1 MQSKPHQNLS
11 SYLVFLMA
19 FAIGIT
25 IASNYYAQPL
35 LHSIT
40 HDLHIKVENAGSIIM
55 AAQFSYAVGLL
66 FIAPLGD
73 KLERKRL
80 IIILMILSTCG
91 LMVSALSQNIG
102 MLIIGTAMTGLF
114 STVAQV
120 LIPFAATL
128 SKPEH
133 RGKIVG
139 TLMSG
144 MLLGILL
151 GRTFAGAIST
161 IADWHD
167 VYWIATGI
175 MTIVTLLLWI
185 SLPSYHSD
193 ININYFK
200 LLWSIASLYKQE
212 PTLRIRSLLAIISFA
227 LFSLLWTPLAFLL
240 TNAPY
245 HYSDF
250 IIGLFGLAGVA
261 GAMGSPIV
269 GKLSDKGKGFIAT
282 TIGLCLLL
290 LSWLPLSLAQ
300 YSIYTLIIGVI
311 LLDFA
316 VQVTHVSNMNAIYQI
331 RPEARSR
338 MNTGYM
344 VCYFIGGMLGS
355 AGSTYL
361 FSHYGWIAI
370 IIASTSLAILGII
383 CWFFYTKTHSYQKLF
398 DKNHSNKMS
407 T

>member
-1 MQSKPHQNLS
+1 MDSKQSQDLS
-11 SYLVFLMA
+11 NWLVFLMA
-19 FAIGIT
+19 FAIGVT

-40 HDLHIKVENAGSIIM
+40 HDLNIAVEHAGSIIM

-66 FIAPLGD
+66 FITPLGD
-73 KLERKRL
+73 KFERKHL
-80 IIILMILSTCG
+80 IIILMVLSTCG
-91 LMVSALSQNIG
+91 LIVSALSKNLW
-102 MLIIGTAMTGLF
+102 MLIVGTSMTGLF

-128 SKPEH
+128 AKPEQ

-151 GRTFAGAIST
+151 GRAFAGAIST
-161 IADWHD
+161 IADWHY

-175 MTIVTLLLWI
+175 MVIVTLLLWS
-185 SLPSYHSD
+185 SLPTYRNT
-193 ININYFK
+193 ININYFQ
-200 LLWSIASLYKQE
+200 LLWSISSLYKQE
-212 PTLRIRSLLAIISFA
+212 PILRIRSLLAVISFA

-240 TNAPY
+240 SNDPY

-250 IIGLFGLAGVA
+250 IIGLFGIA
-261 GAMGSPIV
+261 GAAGALGSPIV
-269 GKLSDKGKGFIAT
+269 GRLSDKGKGWLAT

-290 LSWLPLSLAQ
+290 LSWLPLSFAQ
-300 YSIYTLIIGVI
+300 YSIIALILGVVI
-311 LLDFA
+311 LDFS
-316 VQVTHVSNMNAIYQI
+316 VQVTHVSNMSAIYQI

-355 AGSTYL
+355 VGSTYL

-370 IIASTSLAILGII
+370 VVSGTILGLMGII
-383 CWFFYTKTHSYQKLF
+383 CWLFYTKTYS
-398 DKNHSNKMS
+398 
-407 T
+407 

>member
-1 MQSKPHQNLS
+1 MDSKQSQDLS
-11 SYLVFLMA
+11 NWLVFLMA
-19 FAIGIT
+19 FAIGVT

-40 HDLHIKVENAGSIIM
+40 HDLNIAVEHAGSIIM

-66 FIAPLGD
+66 FITPLGD
-73 KLERKRL
+73 KFERKHL
-80 IIILMILSTCG
+80 IIILMVLSTCG
-91 LMVSALSQNIG
+91 LIVSALSKNLW
-102 MLIIGTAMTGLF
+102 MLIIGTSMTGLF

-128 SKPEH
+128 AKPEH

-151 GRTFAGAIST
+151 GRAFAGAIST
-161 IADWHD
+161 IADWHY

-175 MTIVTLLLWI
+175 MVIVTLLLSI
-185 SLPSYHSD
+185 SLPTYRST
-193 ININYFK
+193 ININYFQ
-200 LLWSIASLYKQE
+200 LLWSISSLYKQE
-212 PTLRIRSLLAIISFA
+212 PILRIRSLLAVISFA

-240 TNAPY
+240 SNDPY

-250 IIGLFGLAGVA
+250 IIGLFGIA
-261 GAMGSPIV
+261 GAAGALGSPIV
-269 GKLSDKGKGFIAT
+269 GKLSDKGKGWLAT

-290 LSWLPLSLAQ
+290 LSWLPLSFAQ
-300 YSIYTLIIGVI
+300 YSIIALILGVVI
-311 LLDFA
+311 LDFS
-316 VQVTHVSNMNAIYQI
+316 VQVTHVSNMSAIYQI

-355 AGSTYL
+355 VGSTYL

-370 IIASTSLAILGII
+370 VVSGTILGLIGII
-383 CWFFYTKTHSYQKLF
+383 CWLFYTKTYS
-398 DKNHSNKMS
+398 
-407 T
+407 

>member
-1 MQSKPHQNLS
+1 MQSKQSQGLS
-11 SYLVFLMA
+11 SWLVFLMA
-19 FAIGIT
+19 FAIGVT

-40 HDLHIKVENAGSIIM
+40 HDLNIAVEHAGSIIM

-66 FIAPLGD
+66 FITPLGD
-73 KLERKRL
+73 KFERKHL
-80 IIILMILSTCG
+80 IIILMVLSICG
-91 LMVSALSQNIG
+91 LIVSALSKNLW
-102 MLIIGTAMTGLF
+102 MLIIGTSMTGLF

-161 IADWHD
+161 IADWHY
-167 VYWIATGI
+167 VYWIATSI
-175 MTIVTLLLWI
+175 MGIVTLLLWI
-185 SLPSYHSD
+185 SLPTYRNT
-193 ININYFK
+193 ININYFQ
-200 LLWSIASLYKQE
+200 LLWSIGSLYKQE
-212 PTLRIRSLLAIISFA
+212 PILRIRSLLAVISFA

-240 TNAPY
+240 SNDPY

-250 IIGLFGLAGVA
+250 IIGLFGIA
-261 GAMGSPIV
+261 GAAGALGSPIV
-269 GKLSDKGKGFIAT
+269 GKLSDKGKGWLAT
-282 TIGLCLLL
+282 TIGLGLLL

-300 YSIYTLIIGVI
+300 YSIIALILGVVI
-311 LLDFA
+311 LDFS
-316 VQVTHVSNMNAIYQI
+316 VQVTHVSNMSAIYQI

-355 AGSTYL
+355 VGSTYL

-370 IIASTSLAILGII
+370 VLSGIILGLMGLI
-383 CWFFYTKTHSYQKLF
+383 CWLFYTKTYS
-398 DKNHSNKMS
+398 
-407 T
+407 

>member
-1 MQSKPHQNLS
+1 MQSKQSQGLS
-11 SYLVFLMA
+11 SWLVFLMA
-19 FAIGIT
+19 FAIGVT

-40 HDLHIKVENAGSIIM
+40 HDLNIAVEHAGSIIM

-66 FIAPLGD
+66 FITPLGD
-73 KLERKRL
+73 KFERKHL
-80 IIILMILSTCG
+80 IIILMVLSTCG
-91 LMVSALSQNIG
+91 LIVSALSKNLW
-102 MLIIGTAMTGLF
+102 MLIIGTSMTGLF

-161 IADWHD
+161 IADWHY
-167 VYWIATGI
+167 VYWIATSI
-175 MTIVTLLLWI
+175 MGIVTLLLWI
-185 SLPSYHSD
+185 SLPTYRNT
-193 ININYFK
+193 ININYFQ
-200 LLWSIASLYKQE
+200 LLWSIGSLYKQE
-212 PTLRIRSLLAIISFA
+212 PILRIRSLLAVISFA

-240 TNAPY
+240 SNDPY

-250 IIGLFGLAGVA
+250 IIGLFGIA
-261 GAMGSPIV
+261 GAAGALGSPIV
-269 GKLSDKGKGFIAT
+269 GKLSDKGKGWLAT
-282 TIGLCLLL
+282 TIGLGLLL

-300 YSIYTLIIGVI
+300 YSIIALILGVVI
-311 LLDFA
+311 LDFS
-316 VQVTHVSNMNAIYQI
+316 VQVTHVSNMSAIYQI

-355 AGSTYL
+355 VGSTYL

-370 IIASTSLAILGII
+370 VVSGIILGLMGII
-383 CWFFYTKTHSYQKLF
+383 CWLFYTKTYS
-398 DKNHSNKMS
+398 
-407 T
+407 

>member
-1 MQSKPHQNLS
+1 MDSKQSQDLS
-11 SYLVFLMA
+11 NWLVFLMA
-19 FAIGIT
+19 FAIGVT

-40 HDLHIKVENAGSIIM
+40 HDLNIAVEHAGSIIM

-66 FIAPLGD
+66 FITPLGD
-73 KLERKRL
+73 KFERKHL
-80 IIILMILSTCG
+80 IIILMVLSTCG
-91 LMVSALSQNIG
+91 LIVSALSKNLW
-102 MLIIGTAMTGLF
+102 MLIIGTSMTGLF

-128 SKPEH
+128 AKPEQ

-151 GRTFAGAIST
+151 GRAFAGAIST
-161 IADWHD
+161 IADWHY

-175 MTIVTLLLWI
+175 MVIVTLLLSI
-185 SLPSYHSD
+185 SLPTYRNT
-193 ININYFK
+193 ININYFQ
-200 LLWSIASLYKQE
+200 LLWSISSLYKQE
-212 PTLRIRSLLAIISFA
+212 PILRIRSLLAVISFA

-240 TNAPY
+240 SNDPY

-250 IIGLFGLAGVA
+250 IIGLFGIA
-261 GAMGSPIV
+261 GAAGALGSPIV
-269 GKLSDKGKGFIAT
+269 GKLSDKGKGWLAT

-290 LSWLPLSLAQ
+290 LSWLPLSFAQ
-300 YSIYTLIIGVI
+300 CSIIALILGVVI
-311 LLDFA
+311 LDFS
-316 VQVTHVSNMNAIYQI
+316 VQVTHVSNMSAIYQI

-355 AGSTYL
+355 VGSTYL

-370 IIASTSLAILGII
+370 VVSGTILGLMGII
-383 CWFFYTKTHSYQKLF
+383 CWLFYTKTYS
-398 DKNHSNKMS
+398 
-407 T
+407 

>member
-1 MQSKPHQNLS
+1 MNSKQSQDLS
-11 SYLVFLMA
+11 NWLVFLMA
-19 FAIGIT
+19 FAIGVT

-40 HDLHIKVENAGSIIM
+40 HDLNIAVEHAGSIIM

-66 FIAPLGD
+66 FITPLGD
-73 KLERKRL
+73 KFERKHL
-80 IIILMILSTCG
+80 IIILMVLSTCG
-91 LMVSALSQNIG
+91 LIVSALSKNLW
-102 MLIIGTAMTGLF
+102 MLIIGTSMTGLF

-128 SKPEH
+128 AKPEH

-151 GRTFAGAIST
+151 GRAFAGAIST
-161 IADWHD
+161 IADWHY

-175 MTIVTLLLWI
+175 MVIVTLLLSI
-185 SLPSYHSD
+185 SLPTYRST
-193 ININYFK
+193 ININYFQ
-200 LLWSIASLYKQE
+200 LLWSISSLYKQE
-212 PTLRIRSLLAIISFA
+212 PILRIRSLLAVISFA

-240 TNAPY
+240 SNDPY

-250 IIGLFGLAGVA
+250 IIGLFGIA
-261 GAMGSPIV
+261 GAAGALGSPIV
-269 GKLSDKGKGFIAT
+269 GKLSDKGKGWLAT

-290 LSWLPLSLAQ
+290 LSWLPLSFAQ
-300 YSIYTLIIGVI
+300 CSIIALILGVVI
-311 LLDFA
+311 LDFS
-316 VQVTHVSNMNAIYQI
+316 VQVTHVSNMSAIYQI

-355 AGSTYL
+355 VGSTYL

-370 IIASTSLAILGII
+370 VVSGTILGLIGI
-383 CWFFYTKTHSYQKLF
+383 FCWLFYTKTYS
-398 DKNHSNKMS
+398 
-407 T
+407 

>member
-1 MQSKPHQNLS
+1 MDSKQSQDLS
-11 SYLVFLMA
+11 NWLVFLMA
-19 FAIGIT
+19 FAIGVT

-40 HDLHIKVENAGSIIM
+40 HDLNIAVEHAGSIIM

-66 FIAPLGD
+66 FITPLGD
-73 KLERKRL
+73 KFERKHL
-80 IIILMILSTCG
+80 IIILMVLSTCG
-91 LMVSALSQNIG
+91 LIVSALSKNLW
-102 MLIIGTAMTGLF
+102 MLIIGTSMTGLF

-128 SKPEH
+128 AKPEQ

-151 GRTFAGAIST
+151 GRAFAGAIST
-161 IADWHD
+161 IADWHY

-175 MTIVTLLLWI
+175 MVIVTLLLSI
-185 SLPSYHSD
+185 SLPTYRST
-193 ININYFK
+193 ININYFQ
-200 LLWSIASLYKQE
+200 LLWSISSLYKQE
-212 PTLRIRSLLAIISFA
+212 PILRIRSLLAVISFA

-240 TNAPY
+240 SNDPY

-250 IIGLFGLAGVA
+250 IIGLFGIA
-261 GAMGSPIV
+261 GAAGALGSPIV
-269 GKLSDKGKGFIAT
+269 GKLSDKGKGWLAT

-290 LSWLPLSLAQ
+290 LSWLPLSFAQ
-300 YSIYTLIIGVI
+300 CSIIALILGVVI
-311 LLDFA
+311 LDFS
-316 VQVTHVSNMNAIYQI
+316 VQVTHVSNMSAIYQI

-355 AGSTYL
+355 VGSTYL

-370 IIASTSLAILGII
+370 VVSGTILGLIGII
-383 CWFFYTKTHSYQKLF
+383 CWLFYTKTYS
-398 DKNHSNKMS
+398 
-407 T
+407 

>member
-1 MQSKPHQNLS
+1 MQNKQHQGLS
-11 SYLVFLMA
+11 GYLVFLMA

-40 HDLHIKVENAGSIIM
+40 NNLHIKVEHAGAIIM
-55 AAQFSYAVGLL
+55 AAQFSYAIGLL
-66 FIAPLGD
+66 FITPLGD
-73 KLERKRL
+73 KVERKRL

-91 LMVSALSQNIG
+91 LMVSALSKNIW

-128 SKPEH
+128 SRPDH
-133 RGKIVG
+133 RGKVVG

-151 GRTFAGAIST
+151 GRTFAGAISS
-161 IADWHD
+161 IADWHG
-167 VYWIATGI
+167 VYWIATGVMI
-175 MTIVTLLLWI
+175 IVTLLLSI
-185 SLPSYHSD
+185 SLPKYSNT
-193 ININYFK
+193 ININYFQ
-200 LLWSIASLYKQE
+200 LLCSIGSLYKQE
-212 PTLRIRSLLAIISFA
+212 PILRIRSLLAIISFS

-240 TNAPY
+240 TNTPY

-250 IIGLFGLAGVA
+250 MIGLFGLAGAA

-269 GKLSDKGKGFIAT
+269 GKLSDKGKGYIAT
-282 TIGLCLLL
+282 TIGLSLLL
-290 LSWLPLSLAQ
+290 LSWLPLSFAQ
-300 YSIYTLIIGVI
+300 YSITALILGVV

-361 FSHYGWIAI
+361 FSHYGWKAI
-370 IIASTSLAILGII
+370 IIASTSLAILGITS
-383 CWFFYTKTHSYQKLF
+383 WLFYIKTHQK
-398 DKNHSNKMS
+398 S
-407 T
+407 

>member
-1 MQSKPHQNLS
+1 MNSKQSQDLS
-11 SYLVFLMA
+11 NWLVFLMA
-19 FAIGIT
+19 FAIGVT

-40 HDLHIKVENAGSIIM
+40 HDLNIAVEHAGSIIM

-66 FIAPLGD
+66 FITPLGD
-73 KLERKRL
+73 KFERKHL
-80 IIILMILSTCG
+80 IIILMVLSTCG
-91 LMVSALSQNIG
+91 LIVSALSKNLW
-102 MLIIGTAMTGLF
+102 MLIIGTSMTGLF

-128 SKPEH
+128 AKPEH

-151 GRTFAGAIST
+151 GRAFAGAIST
-161 IADWHD
+161 IADWHY

-175 MTIVTLLLWI
+175 MVIVTLLLSI
-185 SLPSYHSD
+185 SLPTYRST
-193 ININYFK
+193 ININYFQ
-200 LLWSIASLYKQE
+200 LLWSISSLYKQE
-212 PTLRIRSLLAIISFA
+212 PILRIRSLLAVISFA

-240 TNAPY
+240 SNDPY

-250 IIGLFGLAGVA
+250 IIGLFGIA
-261 GAMGSPIV
+261 GAAGALGSPIV
-269 GKLSDKGKGFIAT
+269 GKLSDKGKGWLAT
-282 TIGLCLLL
+282 IIGLCLLL
-290 LSWLPLSLAQ
+290 LSWLPLSFAQ
-300 YSIYTLIIGVI
+300 YSIIALILGVVI
-311 LLDFA
+311 LDFS
-316 VQVTHVSNMNAIYQI
+316 VQVTHVSNMSAIYQI

-355 AGSTYL
+355 VGSTYL

-370 IIASTSLAILGII
+370 VVTGTILGLMGII
-383 CWFFYTKTHSYQKLF
+383 CWLFYTKTYS
-398 DKNHSNKMS
+398 
-407 T
+407 

>member
-1 MQSKPHQNLS
+1 MNSTHSQGLS
-11 SYLVFLMA
+11 FWLVFLMA
-19 FAIGIT
+19 FAIGVT

-40 HDLHIKVENAGSIIM
+40 HDLHIAVEHAGSIIM
-55 AAQFSYAVGLL
+55 TAQLSYAVGLL
-66 FIAPLGD
+66 FITPLGD
-73 KLERKRL
+73 MIERKRL
-80 IIILMILSTCG
+80 ILILMLLSTCG
-91 LMVSALSQNIG
+91 LVISASSQNLW
-102 MLIIGTAMTGLF
+102 MLIVGTAMTGLF

-128 SKPEH
+128 AKPEH

-161 IADWHD
+161 IADWHY

-175 MTIVTLLLWI
+175 MLIVTFLLWLSLPRYRNHISINYLQLLL
-185 SLPSYHSD
+185 
-193 ININYFK
+193 
-200 LLWSIASLYKQE
+200 SIGALYRQE
-212 PTLRIRSLLAIISFA
+212 PVLKIRSLLAITSFA

-240 TNAPY
+240 TDAPY

-250 IIGLFGLAGVA
+250 IIGLFGLAGAA
-261 GAMGSPIV
+261 GALGSPIV
-269 GKLSDKGKGFIAT
+269 GKLSDKGKGKTAT
-282 TIGLCLLL
+282 TIGLALLL
-290 LSWLPLSLAQ
+290 ASWLPLSLAQ
-300 YSIYTLIIGVI
+300 YSIIALILGVI

-316 VQVTHVSNMNAIYQI
+316 VQVTHVSNMSAIYQI

-338 MNTGYM
+338 INTGYM
-344 VCYFIGGMLGS
+344 VSYFTGGMLGS
-355 AGSTYL
+355 VGSTYL

-370 IIASTSLAILGII
+370 VITGTILGILGLI
-383 CWFFYTKTHSYQKLF
+383 IWYFYTKTYTISET
-398 DKNHSNKMS
+398 S
-407 T
+407 

>member
-1 MQSKPHQNLS
+1 MDSKQSQDLS
-11 SYLVFLMA
+11 NWLVFLMA
-19 FAIGIT
+19 FAIGVT

-40 HDLHIKVENAGSIIM
+40 HDLNIAVEHAGSIIM

-66 FIAPLGD
+66 FITPLGD
-73 KLERKRL
+73 KFERKHL
-80 IIILMILSTCG
+80 IIILMVLSTCG
-91 LMVSALSQNIG
+91 LIVSALSKNLW
-102 MLIIGTAMTGLF
+102 MLIIGTSMTGLF

-128 SKPEH
+128 AKPEQ

-151 GRTFAGAIST
+151 GRAFAGAIST
-161 IADWHD
+161 IADWHY

-175 MTIVTLLLWI
+175 MVIVTLLLSI
-185 SLPSYHSD
+185 SLPTYCST
-193 ININYFK
+193 ININYFQ
-200 LLWSIASLYKQE
+200 LLWSISSLYKQE
-212 PTLRIRSLLAIISFA
+212 PILRIRSLLAVISFA

-240 TNAPY
+240 SNDPY

-250 IIGLFGLAGVA
+250 IIGLFGIA
-261 GAMGSPIV
+261 GAAGALGSPIV
-269 GKLSDKGKGFIAT
+269 GKLSDKGKGWLAT

-290 LSWLPLSLAQ
+290 LSWLPLSFAQ
-300 YSIYTLIIGVI
+300 CSIIALILGVVI
-311 LLDFA
+311 LDFS
-316 VQVTHVSNMNAIYQI
+316 VQVTHVSNMSAIYQI

-355 AGSTYL
+355 VGSTYL

-370 IIASTSLAILGII
+370 VVSGTILGLMGII
-383 CWFFYTKTHSYQKLF
+383 CWLFYTKTYS
-398 DKNHSNKMS
+398 
-407 T
+407 

>member
-1 MQSKPHQNLS
+1 MQSKQSQGLS
-11 SYLVFLMA
+11 SWLVFLMA
-19 FAIGIT
+19 FAIGVT

-40 HDLHIKVENAGSIIM
+40 HDLNIAVEHAGSIIM

-66 FIAPLGD
+66 FITPLGD
-73 KLERKRL
+73 KFERKHL
-80 IIILMILSTCG
+80 IIILMVLSTCG
-91 LMVSALSQNIG
+91 LIVSALSKNLW
-102 MLIIGTAMTGLF
+102 MLIIGTSMTGLF

-161 IADWHD
+161 IADWHY
-167 VYWIATGI
+167 VYWIATSI
-175 MTIVTLLLWI
+175 MGIVTLLLWI
-185 SLPSYHSD
+185 TLPTYRNT
-193 ININYFK
+193 ININYFQ
-200 LLWSIASLYKQE
+200 LLWSIGSLYKQE
-212 PTLRIRSLLAIISFA
+212 PILRIRSLLAVISFA

-240 TNAPY
+240 SNDPY

-250 IIGLFGLAGVA
+250 IIGLFGIA
-261 GAMGSPIV
+261 GAAGALGSPIV
-269 GKLSDKGKGFIAT
+269 GKLSDKGKGWLAT
-282 TIGLCLLL
+282 TIGLGLLL

-300 YSIYTLIIGVI
+300 YSIIALILGVVI
-311 LLDFA
+311 LDFS
-316 VQVTHVSNMNAIYQI
+316 VQVTHVSNMSAIYQI

-355 AGSTYL
+355 VGSTYL

-370 IIASTSLAILGII
+370 VVSGIILGLIGII
-383 CWFFYTKTHSYQKLF
+383 CWLFYTRTYS
-398 DKNHSNKMS
+398 
-407 T
+407 

>member
-1 MQSKPHQNLS
+1 MNSTHSQGLS
-11 SYLVFLMA
+11 FWLVFLMA
-19 FAIGIT
+19 FAIGVT

-40 HDLHIKVENAGSIIM
+40 HDLHIAVEHAGSIIM
-55 AAQFSYAVGLL
+55 TAQLSYAVGLL
-66 FIAPLGD
+66 FITPLGD
-73 KLERKRL
+73 MIERKRL
-80 IIILMILSTCG
+80 ILILMLLSTCG
-91 LMVSALSQNIG
+91 LVISASSQNLW
-102 MLIIGTAMTGLF
+102 MLIVGTAMTGLF

-128 SKPEH
+128 AKPEH

-161 IADWHD
+161 IADWHY

-175 MTIVTLLLWI
+175 MLIVTFLLWLSLPRYRNHISINYLQLLL
-185 SLPSYHSD
+185 
-193 ININYFK
+193 
-200 LLWSIASLYKQE
+200 SIGALYRQE
-212 PTLRIRSLLAIISFA
+212 PVLKIRSLLAITSFA

-240 TNAPY
+240 TDAPY

-250 IIGLFGLAGVA
+250 IIGLFGLAGAA
-261 GAMGSPIV
+261 GALGSPIV
-269 GKLSDKGKGFIAT
+269 GKLSDKGKGKTAT
-282 TIGLCLLL
+282 TIGLALLL
-290 LSWLPLSLAQ
+290 ASWLPLSLAQ
-300 YSIYTLIIGVI
+300 YSIIALILGVI

-316 VQVTHVSNMNAIYQI
+316 VQVTHVSSMSAIYQI

-338 MNTGYM
+338 INTGYM
-344 VCYFIGGMLGS
+344 VSYFTGGMLGS
-355 AGSTYL
+355 VGSTYL

-370 IIASTSLAILGII
+370 VIAGTILGILGLI
-383 CWFFYTKTHSYQKLF
+383 IWYFYTKTYTISET
-398 DKNHSNKMS
+398 S
-407 T
+407 

>member
-1 MQSKPHQNLS
+1 MHSKQSQGLS
-11 SYLVFLMA
+11 AWLVFLMA
-19 FAIGIT
+19 FAIGVT

-40 HDLHIKVENAGSIIM
+40 ADLHIAIEHAGSIIM

-66 FIAPLGD
+66 FITPLGD
-73 KLERKRL
+73 KVERKQL
-80 IIILMILSTCG
+80 ILILMILTTCG
-91 LMVSALSQNIG
+91 LIVSALSQNLW
-102 MLIIGTAMTGLF
+102 MLIIGTAITGLF
-114 STVAQV
+114 SAVAQV

-128 SKPEH
+128 AKPEH

-151 GRTFAGAIST
+151 GRSFAGAISS

-167 VYWIATGI
+167 VYWIATVI
-175 MTIVTLLLWI
+175 MIIVTLLLGL
-185 SLPSYHSD
+185 SLPSYRNKT
-193 ININYFK
+193 NINYWQLMF
-200 LLWSIASLYKQE
+200 SIGSLYRQE
-212 PTLRIRSLLAIISFA
+212 RTLRIRSVLAVISFA
-227 LFSLLWTPLAFLL
+227 IFSLLWTPLAFLL
-240 TNAPY
+240 SDPPY

-250 IIGLFGLAGVA
+250 IIGLFGFA
-261 GAMGSPIV
+261 GAAGALGSPIV

-282 TIGLCLLL
+282 SIGLALLL
-290 LSWLPLSLAQ
+290 LSWLPLSLAH
-300 YSIYTLIIGVI
+300 YSIIALILGVI

-344 VCYFIGGMLGS
+344 VSYFIGGMLGS
-355 AGSTYL
+355 VTSTYL
-361 FSHYGWIAI
+361 YSHYGWFAI
-370 IIASTSLAILGII
+370 IVTGII
-383 CWFFYTKTHSYQKLF
+383 LALIGLITWIFYTKTYTSQET
-398 DKNHSNKMS
+398 S
-407 T
+407 

>member
-1 MQSKPHQNLS
+1 MQSKQSQGLS
-11 SYLVFLMA
+11 SWLVFLMA
-19 FAIGIT
+19 FAIGVT

-40 HDLHIKVENAGSIIM
+40 HDLNIAVEHAGSIIM

-66 FIAPLGD
+66 FITPLGD
-73 KLERKRL
+73 KFERKHL
-80 IIILMILSTCG
+80 IIILMVLSTCG
-91 LMVSALSQNIG
+91 LIVSALSKNLW
-102 MLIIGTAMTGLF
+102 MLIIGTSMTGLF

-161 IADWHD
+161 IADWHY
-167 VYWIATGI
+167 VYWIATSI
-175 MTIVTLLLWI
+175 MGIVTLLLWI
-185 SLPSYHSD
+185 SLPTYRNT
-193 ININYFK
+193 ININYFQ
-200 LLWSIASLYKQE
+200 LLWSIGSLYKQE
-212 PTLRIRSLLAIISFA
+212 PILRIRSLLAVISFA

-240 TNAPY
+240 SNDPY

-250 IIGLFGLAGVA
+250 IIGLFGIA
-261 GAMGSPIV
+261 GAAGALGSPIV
-269 GKLSDKGKGFIAT
+269 GKLSDKGKGWLAT
-282 TIGLCLLL
+282 TIGLGLLL

-300 YSIYTLIIGVI
+300 YSIIALILGVVI
-311 LLDFA
+311 LDFS
-316 VQVTHVSNMNAIYQI
+316 VQVTHVSNMSAIYQI

-355 AGSTYL
+355 VGSTYL

-370 IIASTSLAILGII
+370 MVSGTILGLMGII
-383 CWFFYTKTHSYQKLF
+383 CWLFYTKTYS
-398 DKNHSNKMS
+398 
-407 T
+407 

>member
-1 MQSKPHQNLS
+1 MDSKQSQDLS
-11 SYLVFLMA
+11 NWLVFLMA
-19 FAIGIT
+19 FAIGVT

-40 HDLHIKVENAGSIIM
+40 HDLNIAVEHAGSIIM

-66 FIAPLGD
+66 FITPLGD
-73 KLERKRL
+73 KFERKHL
-80 IIILMILSTCG
+80 IIILMVLSTCG
-91 LMVSALSQNIG
+91 LIVSALSKNLW
-102 MLIIGTAMTGLF
+102 MLIIGTSMTGLF

-128 SKPEH
+128 AKPEH

-151 GRTFAGAIST
+151 GRAFAGAIST
-161 IADWHD
+161 IADWHY

-175 MTIVTLLLWI
+175 MVIVTLLLSI
-185 SLPSYHSD
+185 SLPTYRST
-193 ININYFK
+193 ININYFQ
-200 LLWSIASLYKQE
+200 LLWSISSLYKQE
-212 PTLRIRSLLAIISFA
+212 PILRIRSLLAVISFA

-240 TNAPY
+240 SNDPY

-250 IIGLFGLAGVA
+250 IIGLFGIA
-261 GAMGSPIV
+261 GAAGALGSPIV
-269 GKLSDKGKGFIAT
+269 GKLSDKGKGWLAT

-290 LSWLPLSLAQ
+290 LSWLPLSFAQ
-300 YSIYTLIIGVI
+300 CSIIALILGVVI
-311 LLDFA
+311 LDFS
-316 VQVTHVSNMNAIYQI
+316 VQVTHVSNMSAIYQI

-355 AGSTYL
+355 VGSTYL

-370 IIASTSLAILGII
+370 VVSGTILGLMGII
-383 CWFFYTKTHSYQKLF
+383 CWLFYTKTYS
-398 DKNHSNKMS
+398 
-407 T
+407 

>member
-1 MQSKPHQNLS
+1 MNSKQSQDLS
-11 SYLVFLMA
+11 NWLVFLMA
-19 FAIGIT
+19 FAIGVT

-40 HDLHIKVENAGSIIM
+40 HDLNIAVEHAGSIIM

-66 FIAPLGD
+66 FITPLGD
-73 KLERKRL
+73 KFERKHL
-80 IIILMILSTCG
+80 IIILMVLSTCG
-91 LMVSALSQNIG
+91 LIVSALSKNLW
-102 MLIIGTAMTGLF
+102 MLIVGTSMTGLF

-128 SKPEH
+128 AKPEQ

-151 GRTFAGAIST
+151 GRAFAGAIST
-161 IADWHD
+161 IADWHY

-175 MTIVTLLLWI
+175 MVIVTLLLWS
-185 SLPSYHSD
+185 SLPTYRNT
-193 ININYFK
+193 ININYFQ
-200 LLWSIASLYKQE
+200 LLWSISSLYKQE
-212 PTLRIRSLLAIISFA
+212 PILRIRSLLAVISFA

-240 TNAPY
+240 SNDPY

-250 IIGLFGLAGVA
+250 IIGLFGIA
-261 GAMGSPIV
+261 GAAGALGSPIV
-269 GKLSDKGKGFIAT
+269 GKLSDKGKGWLAT

-290 LSWLPLSLAQ
+290 LSWLPLSFAQ
-300 YSIYTLIIGVI
+300 CSIIALILGVVI
-311 LLDFA
+311 LDFS
-316 VQVTHVSNMNAIYQI
+316 VQVTHVSNMSAIYQI

-355 AGSTYL
+355 VGSTYL

-370 IIASTSLAILGII
+370 VVTGTILGLMGII
-383 CWFFYTKTHSYQKLF
+383 CWLFYTKTYS
-398 DKNHSNKMS
+398 
-407 T
+407 

>member
-1 MQSKPHQNLS
+1 MDSKQSQDLS
-11 SYLVFLMA
+11 NWLVFLMA
-19 FAIGIT
+19 FAIGVT

-40 HDLHIKVENAGSIIM
+40 HDLNIAVEHAGSIIM

-66 FIAPLGD
+66 FITPLGD
-73 KLERKRL
+73 KFERKHL
-80 IIILMILSTCG
+80 IIILMVLSTCG
-91 LMVSALSQNIG
+91 LIVSALSKNLW
-102 MLIIGTAMTGLF
+102 MLIIGTSMTGLF

-128 SKPEH
+128 AKPEH

-151 GRTFAGAIST
+151 GRAFAGAIST
-161 IADWHD
+161 IANWHY

-175 MTIVTLLLWI
+175 MVIVTLLLSI
-185 SLPSYHSD
+185 SLPTYRST
-193 ININYFK
+193 ININYFQ
-200 LLWSIASLYKQE
+200 LLWSISSLYKQE
-212 PTLRIRSLLAIISFA
+212 PILRIRSLLAVISFA

-240 TNAPY
+240 SNDPY

-250 IIGLFGLAGVA
+250 IIGLFGIA
-261 GAMGSPIV
+261 GAAGALGSPIV
-269 GKLSDKGKGFIAT
+269 GKLSDKGKGWLAT

-290 LSWLPLSLAQ
+290 LSWLPLSFAQ
-300 YSIYTLIIGVI
+300 CSIIALILGVVI
-311 LLDFA
+311 LDFS
-316 VQVTHVSNMNAIYQI
+316 VQVTHVSNMSAIYQI

-355 AGSTYL
+355 VGSTYL

-370 IIASTSLAILGII
+370 VVSGTILGLIGII
-383 CWFFYTKTHSYQKLF
+383 CWLFYTKTYS
-398 DKNHSNKMS
+398 
-407 T
+407 

>member
-1 MQSKPHQNLS
+1 MDSKQSQDLS
-11 SYLVFLMA
+11 NWLVFLMA
-19 FAIGIT
+19 FAIGVT

-40 HDLHIKVENAGSIIM
+40 HDLNIAVEHAGSIIM

-66 FIAPLGD
+66 FITPLGD
-73 KLERKRL
+73 KFERKHL
-80 IIILMILSTCG
+80 IIILMVLSTCG
-91 LMVSALSQNIG
+91 LIVSALSKNLW
-102 MLIIGTAMTGLF
+102 MLIVGTSMTGLF

-128 SKPEH
+128 AKPEQ

-151 GRTFAGAIST
+151 GRAFAGAIST
-161 IADWHD
+161 IADWHY

-175 MTIVTLLLWI
+175 MVIVTLLLWS
-185 SLPSYHSD
+185 SLPTYRNT
-193 ININYFK
+193 ININYFQ
-200 LLWSIASLYKQE
+200 LLWSISSLYKQE
-212 PTLRIRSLLAIISFA
+212 PILRIRSLLAVISFA
-227 LFSLLWTPLAFLL
+227 VFSLLWTPLAFLL
-240 TNAPY
+240 SNDPY

-250 IIGLFGLAGVA
+250 IIGLFGIA
-261 GAMGSPIV
+261 GAAGALGSPIV
-269 GKLSDKGKGFIAT
+269 GRLSDKGKGWLAT

-290 LSWLPLSLAQ
+290 LSWLPLSFAQ
-300 YSIYTLIIGVI
+300 YSIIALILGVVI
-311 LLDFA
+311 LDFS
-316 VQVTHVSNMNAIYQI
+316 VQVTHVSNMSAIYQI

-355 AGSTYL
+355 VGSTYL

-370 IIASTSLAILGII
+370 VVTGTILGLMGII
-383 CWFFYTKTHSYQKLF
+383 CWLFYTKTYS
-398 DKNHSNKMS
+398 
-407 T
+407 

>member
-1 MQSKPHQNLS
+1 MDSKQSQDLS
-11 SYLVFLMA
+11 NWLVFLMA
-19 FAIGIT
+19 FAIGVT

-40 HDLHIKVENAGSIIM
+40 HDLNIAVEHAGSIIM

-66 FIAPLGD
+66 FITPLGD
-73 KLERKRL
+73 KFERKHL
-80 IIILMILSTCG
+80 IIILMVLSTCG
-91 LMVSALSQNIG
+91 LIVSALSKNLW
-102 MLIIGTAMTGLF
+102 MLIIGTSMTGLF

-128 SKPEH
+128 AKPEQ

-151 GRTFAGAIST
+151 GRAFAGAIST
-161 IADWHD
+161 IADWHY

-175 MTIVTLLLWI
+175 MVIVTLLLWS
-185 SLPSYHSD
+185 SLPTYRNT
-193 ININYFK
+193 ININYFQ
-200 LLWSIASLYKQE
+200 LLWSISSLYKQE
-212 PTLRIRSLLAIISFA
+212 PILRIRSLLAVISFA

-240 TNAPY
+240 SNDPY

-250 IIGLFGLAGVA
+250 IIGLFGIA
-261 GAMGSPIV
+261 GAAGALGSPIV
-269 GKLSDKGKGFIAT
+269 GRLSDKGKGWLAT

-290 LSWLPLSLAQ
+290 LSWLPLSFAQ
-300 YSIYTLIIGVI
+300 YSIIALILGVVI
-311 LLDFA
+311 LDFS
-316 VQVTHVSNMNAIYQI
+316 VQVTHVSNMSAIYQI

-355 AGSTYL
+355 VGSTYL

-370 IIASTSLAILGII
+370 VVSGTILGLMGII
-383 CWFFYTKTHSYQKLF
+383 CWLFYTKTYS
-398 DKNHSNKMS
+398 
-407 T
+407 

>member
-1 MQSKPHQNLS
+1 MNSKQSQDLS
-11 SYLVFLMA
+11 NWLVFLMA
-19 FAIGIT
+19 FAIGVT

-40 HDLHIKVENAGSIIM
+40 HDLNIAVEHAGSIIM

-66 FIAPLGD
+66 FITPLGD
-73 KLERKRL
+73 KFERKHL
-80 IIILMILSTCG
+80 IIILMVLSTCG
-91 LMVSALSQNIG
+91 LIVSALSKNLW
-102 MLIIGTAMTGLF
+102 MLIIGTSMTGLF

-128 SKPEH
+128 AKPEQ

-151 GRTFAGAIST
+151 GRAFAGAIST
-161 IADWHD
+161 IADWHY

-175 MTIVTLLLWI
+175 MVIVTLLLWS
-185 SLPSYHSD
+185 SLPTYRNT
-193 ININYFK
+193 ININYFQ
-200 LLWSIASLYKQE
+200 LLWSISSLYKQE
-212 PTLRIRSLLAIISFA
+212 PILRIRSLLAVISFA

-240 TNAPY
+240 SNDPY

-250 IIGLFGLAGVA
+250 IIGLFGIA
-261 GAMGSPIV
+261 GAAGALGSPIV
-269 GKLSDKGKGFIAT
+269 GRLSDKGKGWLAT

-290 LSWLPLSLAQ
+290 LSWLPLSFAQ
-300 YSIYTLIIGVI
+300 YSIIALILGVVI
-311 LLDFA
+311 LDFS
-316 VQVTHVSNMNAIYQI
+316 VQVTHVSNMSAIYQI

-355 AGSTYL
+355 VGSTYL

-370 IIASTSLAILGII
+370 VVTGTILGLMGII
-383 CWFFYTKTHSYQKLF
+383 CWLFYTKTYS
-398 DKNHSNKMS
+398 
-407 T
+407 

>member
-1 MQSKPHQNLS
+1 MQSKQSQGLS
-11 SYLVFLMA
+11 SWLVFLMA
-19 FAIGIT
+19 FAIGVT

-40 HDLHIKVENAGSIIM
+40 HDLNIAVEHAGSIIM
-55 AAQFSYAVGLL
+55 AAQFSYAVGLF
-66 FIAPLGD
+66 FITPLGD
-73 KLERKRL
+73 KFERKHL
-80 IIILMILSTCG
+80 IIILMVLSTCG
-91 LMVSALSQNIG
+91 LIVSALSKNLW
-102 MLIIGTAMTGLF
+102 MLIIGTSMTGLF

-161 IADWHD
+161 IADWHY
-167 VYWIATGI
+167 VYWIATSI
-175 MTIVTLLLWI
+175 MGIVTLLLWI
-185 SLPSYHSD
+185 SLPTYRNT
-193 ININYFK
+193 ININYFQ
-200 LLWSIASLYKQE
+200 LLWSIGSLYKQE
-212 PTLRIRSLLAIISFA
+212 PILRIRSLLAVISFA

-240 TNAPY
+240 SNDPY

-250 IIGLFGLAGVA
+250 IIGLFGIA
-261 GAMGSPIV
+261 GAAGALGSPIV
-269 GKLSDKGKGFIAT
+269 GKLSDKGKGWLAT
-282 TIGLCLLL
+282 TIGLGLLL

-300 YSIYTLIIGVI
+300 YSIIALILGVVI
-311 LLDFA
+311 LDFS
-316 VQVTHVSNMNAIYQI
+316 VQVTHVSNMSAIYQI

-355 AGSTYL
+355 VGSTYL

-370 IIASTSLAILGII
+370 VVSGTILGLMGII
-383 CWFFYTKTHSYQKLF
+383 CWLFYTKTYS
-398 DKNHSNKMS
+398 
-407 T
+407 

>member
-1 MQSKPHQNLS
+1 MQSKQSQSLS
-11 SYLVFLMA
+11 SWLVFLMA
-19 FAIGIT
+19 FAIGVT

-40 HDLHIKVENAGSIIM
+40 HDLNIAVEHAGSIIM

-66 FIAPLGD
+66 FITPLGD
-73 KLERKRL
+73 KFERKHL
-80 IIILMILSTCG
+80 IIILMVLSTCG
-91 LMVSALSQNIG
+91 LIVSALSKNLW
-102 MLIIGTAMTGLF
+102 MLIIGTSMTGLF

-161 IADWHD
+161 IADWHY
-167 VYWIATGI
+167 VYWIATSI
-175 MTIVTLLLWI
+175 MGIVTLLLWI
-185 SLPSYHSD
+185 SLPTYRNT
-193 ININYFK
+193 ININYFQ
-200 LLWSIASLYKQE
+200 LLWSIGSLYKQE
-212 PTLRIRSLLAIISFA
+212 PILRIRSLLAVISFA

-240 TNAPY
+240 SNDPY

-250 IIGLFGLAGVA
+250 IIGLFGIA
-261 GAMGSPIV
+261 GAAGALGSPIV
-269 GKLSDKGKGFIAT
+269 GKLSDKGKGWLAT
-282 TIGLCLLL
+282 TIGLGLLL

-300 YSIYTLIIGVI
+300 YSIIALILGVVI
-311 LLDFA
+311 LDFS
-316 VQVTHVSNMNAIYQI
+316 VQVTHVSNMSAIYQI

-355 AGSTYL
+355 VGSTYL

-370 IIASTSLAILGII
+370 VLSGIILGLMGLI
-383 CWFFYTKTHSYQKLF
+383 CWLFYTKTYS
-398 DKNHSNKMS
+398 
-407 T
+407 

>member
-1 MQSKPHQNLS
+1 MNSKQSQDLS
-11 SYLVFLMA
+11 NWLVFLMA
-19 FAIGIT
+19 FAIGVT

-40 HDLHIKVENAGSIIM
+40 HDLNIAVEHAGSIIM

-66 FIAPLGD
+66 FITPLGD
-73 KLERKRL
+73 KFERKHL
-80 IIILMILSTCG
+80 IIILMVLSTCG
-91 LMVSALSQNIG
+91 LIVSALSKNLW
-102 MLIIGTAMTGLF
+102 MLIIGTSMTGLF

-128 SKPEH
+128 AKPEH

-151 GRTFAGAIST
+151 GRAFAGAIST
-161 IADWHD
+161 IADWHY

-175 MTIVTLLLWI
+175 MVIVTLLLSI
-185 SLPSYHSD
+185 SLPTYRST
-193 ININYFK
+193 ININYFQ
-200 LLWSIASLYKQE
+200 LLWSISSLYKQE
-212 PTLRIRSLLAIISFA
+212 PILRIRSLLAVISFA

-240 TNAPY
+240 SNDPY

-250 IIGLFGLAGVA
+250 IIGLFGIA
-261 GAMGSPIV
+261 GAAGALGSPIV
-269 GKLSDKGKGFIAT
+269 GKLSDKGKGWLAT

-290 LSWLPLSLAQ
+290 LSWLPLSFAQ
-300 YSIYTLIIGVI
+300 CSIIALILGVVI
-311 LLDFA
+311 LDFS
-316 VQVTHVSNMNAIYQI
+316 VQVTHVSNMSAIYQI

-355 AGSTYL
+355 VGSTYL

-370 IIASTSLAILGII
+370 VVTGTILGLMGII
-383 CWFFYTKTHSYQKLF
+383 CWLFYTKTYS
-398 DKNHSNKMS
+398 
-407 T
+407 